1 MKKLIKGSLVGLS
14 FSAIGIAN
22 ADETK
27 TVQQINVNDTF
38 NIKANQSDNIVT
50 KRKPVD
56 LFVVW
61 DGSPSM
67 GGWFMFETI
76 RDVIKSLPDDSMVT
90 MAVYATNEYSSY
102 KSNSFSKTMTKDEAL
117 KVIEYYENLNK
128 QNPYRSPEGSSIKEA
143 LKKADQLVNLPN
155 YMEFEDYFKTKVR
168 KDVTTSII
176 QVTDDWAESEQ
187 IDDTFVDWAKK
198 NAKTFMTVLQN
209 ASTNSKSY
217 RDMKGS
223 GHPNIYIANEIYEWN
238 KNSKVTSEIAKQ
250 FSDTGTETYT
260 THEKENVDLDIT
272 LIRPDGSIL
281 TNAKVFS
288 PSGKEYTIG
297 DDGRLQISNVEDGEY
312 RIQYQVNKGQGKVK
326 TIVNANSKTIKT
338 IENELTLASD
348 KVTKRI
354 EKIPYM
360 TKQVDDD
367 TLEVGKTRV
376 IQKGVEGEKEITTTT
391 KPNVENKASNTLDF
405 NVNAGSTTTSDV
417 KGRSIFMPV
426 DGSGSTAYGERDNII
441 EDLYAII
448 DSLSDK
454 DQIQLAFYEDN
465 NATSYRSYGNT
476 ENSAPT
482 TVMMNKEKAVK
493 LINRVKELIAE
504 NHNYAWKTAVNE
516 LNLRDKTAEA
526 GKPYGDIFEAS
537 RDKNL
542 TPVIIQLTDGWTDQE
557 DIDHEFAKWAK
568 KNAKTF
574 MSVIYDTQASTANKK
589 MIEAGHPNIFLTVPQ
604 GKTLTKEERTSG
616 ILKQIQATTV
626 ETVTKNEKPTVNV
639 NISGDGVTV
648 TKAKLVG
655 PVTRDLFIVD
665 GKVVFN
671 DKLEDGTYK
680 VEYVAS
686 GNGTLKAEVSVNGK
700 VVDSKTDTLKSQE
713 GVAKVE
719 TRIIK
724 EPVEEVIGIGTVGY
738 EVIKEIKQ
746 TDSDYKL
753 DYSDAHEYGRVDGDT
768 GYGRKKVEISKKY
781 KTIKGVRVG
790 EPIDVTENVI
800 EDRQD
805 PKKLGT
811 HDTYVVTKI
820 ETKLREVEY
829 IDDDTMDVGTTKI
842 IKQGRDGLVRQTS
855 TWNTYKGYKT
865 GEPTITEEVI
875 YASEK
880 QVIRRGTKVKVD
892 DNKKSI
898 TNLTTDTEK
907 VSRGTNLVDDI
918 KEYTPENTPR
928 YEKNEF
934 IAKFDIKKAIKE
946 LLSIFG
952 F

>member
-1 MKKLIKGSLVGLS
+1 
-14 FSAIGIAN
+14 
-22 ADETK
+22 
-27 TVQQINVNDTF
+27 
-38 NIKANQSDNIVT
+38 
-50 KRKPVD
+50 
-56 LFVVW
+56 
-61 DGSPSM
+61 
-67 GGWFMFETI
+67 MFETI

-90 MAVYATNEYSSY
+90 MMVYYSNEPISY
-102 KSNSFSKTMTKDEAL
+102 KGNKASKTMTKLEAL
-117 KVIEYYENLNK
+117 KVMEYYDRKSNY
-128 QNPYRSPEGSSIKEA
+128 NPYNAPGGPSILEA
-143 LKKADQLVNLPN
+143 LEEAGQLVKLDK

-176 QVTDDWAESEQ
+176 QVTDDWAESED
-187 IDDTFVDWAKK
+187 IDYSFVDWAKK

-209 ASTNSKSY
+209 SNTSSKSY
-217 RDMKGS
+217 RDMVGS
-223 GHPNIYIANEIYEWN
+223 GHPNIYLAGELHECG
-238 KNSKVTSEIAKQ
+238 KNTQTTSAIAKQ
-250 FSDTGTETYT
+250 FEDTGTETYT

-272 LIRPDGSIL
+272 LTRPDGSIL
-281 TNAKVFS
+281 SNAKVIS

-297 DDGRLQISNVEDGEY
+297 DDGRLQINNVKDGEY
-312 RIQYQVNKGQGKVK
+312 RIKYQINKGKGKVK
-326 TIVNANSKTIKT
+326 TVVNANSKIIKT
-338 IENELTLASD
+338 IENELIIAED
-348 KVTKRI
+348 KVKKRI
-354 EKIPYM
+354 EKIPYT

-376 IQKGVEGEKEITTTT
+376 IQKGVDGEKEIITTT
-391 KPNVENKASNTLDF
+391 KSNLDGNISNHLDF
-405 NVNAGSTTTSDV
+405 NVNAGSTTTSEV

-426 DGSGSTAYGERDNII
+426 DGSGSTAWGERANII
-441 EDLYAII
+441 EDLDAII
-448 DSLSDK
+448 NSLSEK

-465 NATSYRSYGNT
+465 NSTSYRSYGNT

-482 TVMMNKEKAVK
+482 TVMMNKEKALK
-493 LINRVKELIAE
+493 LINRVKELIVQ

-526 GKPYGDIFEAS
+526 GKPYGEIFEAS
-537 RDKNL
+537 RDKSL

-604 GKTLTKEERTSG
+604 GKNLTKEERTSG

-626 ETVTKNEKPTVNV
+626 EIVTKNEKPTVNV
-639 NISGDGVTV
+639 SISGDGVRVTEAKLIGSV
-648 TKAKLVG
+648 TK
-655 PVTRDLFIVD
+655 DLPIVE

-671 DKLEDGTYK
+671 EKLEDGTYK
-680 VEYVAS
+680 IEYVAT
-686 GNGTLKAEVSVNGK
+686 GGGTLKAEVSINGK
-700 VVDSKTDTLKSQE
+700 IVDSKTDTLKSE
-713 GVAKVE
+713 DGETKVE

-724 EPVEEVIGIGTVGY
+724 EPVEEIIGIGILGY
-738 EVIKEIKQ
+738 EIIKEIKQ

-753 DYSDAHEYGRVDGDT
+753 DYSDAHEYGRVHGDT

-781 KTIKGVRVG
+781 KTIKGLRTG
-790 EPIDVTENVI
+790 EPIEVTERVI
-800 EDRQD
+800 EDTED

-829 IDDDTMDVGTTKI
+829 IDDDAMDVSTTKV
-842 IKQGRDGLVRQTS
+842 IKSGRDGLVRIVS

-865 GEPTITEEVI
+865 GEPTVTEEVI
-875 YASEK
+875 YSPEK
-880 QVIRRGTKVKVD
+880 QVIKRGTKVKVD
-892 DNKKSI
+892 ENNKTI
-898 TNLTTDTEK
+898 DTEK
-907 VSRGTNLVDDI
+907 VSKETNIVDN
-918 KEYTPENTPR
+918 TTENTSK

-934 IAKFDIKKAIKE
+934 ISKFDIKKAIKE